1 MTHNKDNKECEMG
14 RPDWDRWGSKPCSC
28 PDDSTQIPWENIHK
42 MDSTDS
48 APDRIIFDGIY
59 LTIGDAPS
67 FMLSKKNAERLREFV
82 NLVEEAQM
90 GGAAG
95 TGGGIPLPHYPH
107 KVKDPSPE

>member
-1 MTHNKDNKECEMG
+1 MTDEEFNTRILLIG
-14 RPDWDRWGSKPCSC
+14 DW
-28 PDDSTQIPWENIHK
+28 
-42 MDSTDS
+42 
-48 APDRIIFDGIY
+48 